1 MPKYS
6 FGFKKKVVKAYLRGE
21 GGYSYLAKKYV
32 ELLVLHTLLVQ
43 ILIHA
48 LCAPAVVLGDN
59 GNVHRILTFKNHIVV
74 GCLRLQLCDL
84 LCLYCDRFLKCLPL
98 FALGLQCLEGCDG
111 KVGICD
117 KLLGRIHTVSADRRK
132 HLGCDPTLVPLCR
145 RKLASEDQTVK
156 TGLVDKEDFLPAAK
170 GVAFRYPLILVIN
183 MLADGISQIAVTENC
198 GYILTYEIRLTVNSC
213 CAYRAELCI
222 LKNL

>member
-6 FGFKKKVVKAYLRGE
+6 FGFKKKVVEAYLRGE

-59 GNVHRILTFKNHIVV
+59 GNVHRILTFKNHILV

-111 KVGICD
+111 NCTLPYFCCRTGSKTSG
-117 KLLGRIHTVSADRRK
+117 KWNFSSAAITRK
-132 HLGCDPTLVPLCR
+132 ASK
-145 RKLASEDQTVK
+145 RKGFSRK
-156 TGLVDKEDFLPAAK
+156 
-170 GVAFRYPLILVIN
+170 
-183 MLADGISQIAVTENC
+183 
-198 GYILTYEIRLTVNSC
+198 
-213 CAYRAELCI
+213 
-222 LKNL
+222 

>member
-6 FGFKKKVVKAYLRGE
+6 FEFKKKVVEAYLRGE

-48 LCAPAVVLGDN
+48 LCAPSVVLGDN

-98 FALGLQCLEGCDG
+98 FALGLQCLEAAMARSGFAISSSVAYIPCLRIAGSTSDVTQRLNLFAAG
-111 KVGICD
+111 SW
-117 KLLGRIHTVSADRRK
+117 LLR
-132 HLGCDPTLVPLCR
+132 
-145 RKLASEDQTVK
+145 
-156 TGLVDKEDFLPAAK
+156 
-170 GVAFRYPLILVIN
+170 
-183 MLADGISQIAVTENC
+183 
-198 GYILTYEIRLTVNSC
+198 IRL
-213 CAYRAELCI
+213 
-222 LKNL
+222 